1 MGCNGFTRVSEVFA
15 EHFGAVGAERHYILG
30 HDAGASLL
38 VDGELVAAVEEERL
52 NREKKTSDFPLNA
65 VTWCLESAGLR
76 FSDIDLIA
84 IPWNFSAEVLD
95 GLLSDI
101 TSAPTT
107 RAAKSALT
115 SGIGTLF
122 TEVVGHDAI
131 LADFAAR
138 TGFTPDPDKV
148 VFVPHHLA
156 HAMTGHYMAGMKDAA
171 FLVSDGRAERFSS
184 LIGEIRGGRIRVFD
198 ESTIGAEYSIGLL
211 FAAITRYL
219 GFVPNNDE
227 YKIMG
232 LSGFAAPPSPN
243 PFLTHI
249 VELREDGRYTFCR
262 PLETDNPRSFEPLF
276 EQHFGPVQDTLE
288 YKARVAAAAQEML
301 TVVTSHQLR
310 ALEAKTDLNHL
321 LFEGGVALNC
331 LNNTPLLEGSRFDD
345 MDVGFGASDTGI
357 VIGAAVYAWVNHDP
371 DTTDIADLA
380 HPAHLTAPTEAT
392 DGTDG
397 TDGTD
402 RAGSA
407 PPVTPYLGP
416 EYDDS
421 AIERALR
428 DVRDRVT
435 WSRLSDDEVVDHV
448 AKLLTE
454 KVVVGWYEGRLE
466 HGPRALGH
474 RSILA
479 NPKFPDIKDVINT
492 RVKHREPFRPFAPIV
507 LETDAPKI
515 FDMGRKT
522 RSPYMTFVFPVR
534 PEFRD
539 VIPGAIHVD
548 GTSRV
553 QTITD
558 HDTPRLAA
566 LLRRFTTLT
575 DVPCLL
581 NTSFNVAGEP
591 IVCTPTDALNCFLGT
606 EIDYLVLGNQLVTK
620 TEPSA

>member
-1 MGCNGFTRVSEVFA
+1 MIVLGWNGFTRVSEFFA
-15 EHFGAVGAERHYILG
+15 ENFGAVGTEKHYLLG
-30 HDAGASLL
+30 HDSGASLL

-52 NREKKTSDFPLNA
+52 NREKKTTDFPVNS
-65 VTWCLESAGLR
+65 VKWCLEHAGLR
-76 FSDIDLIA
+76 FSDIDRIA
-84 IPWNFSAEVLD
+84 IPWNWSAEVQD
-95 GLLSDI
+95 QLLSDI
-101 TSAPTT
+101 TSAPMEP
-107 RAAKSALT
+107 SARGYLV
-115 SGIGTLF
+115 SSMRKLF
-122 TEVVGHDAI
+122 AEVVSPEAI

-148 VFVPHHLA
+148 VFVPHHFA
-156 HAMTGHYMAGMKDAA
+156 HAMTGYYMAGMKDSA
-171 FLVSDGRAERFSS
+171 FLISDGRAERFSS
-184 LIGEIRGGRIRVFD
+184 LIGEIRDGRIRVFD

-211 FAAITRYL
+211 FAAITRFL

-232 LSGFAAPPSPN
+232 LAGFAEPPAPN
-243 PFLTHI
+243 PFLEHI
-249 VELREDGRYTFCR
+249 VELHEDGRYTFRR

-276 EQHFGPVQDTLE
+276 EQYFGPVQDTLE
-288 YKARVAAAAQEML
+288 YKAKVAAAAQEML

-345 MDVGFGASDTGI
+345 MDVSFGASDTGI
-357 VIGAAVYAWVNHDP
+357 VIGAAVQAWVSHP
-371 DTTDIADLA
+371 DSADKKK
-380 HPAHLTAPTEAT
+380 
-392 DGTDG
+392 
-397 TDGTD
+397 
-402 RAGSA
+402 SA
-407 PPVTPYLGP
+407 PRVTPYLGP

-421 AIERALR
+421 TIEQALR
-428 DVRDRVT
+428 EFGDRVE
-435 WSRLSDDEVVDHV
+435 WSRLSDDAVVDQV

-454 KVVVGWYEGRLE
+454 KVVIGWYEGRIE

-479 NPKFPDIKDVINT
+479 NPNFPDIKDVINT

-507 LETDAPKI
+507 LESDAPKI
-515 FDMGRKT
+515 FEMGRKT

-534 PEFRD
+534 PEFHD
-539 VIPGAIHVD
+539 VLPGATHVD

-558 HDTPRLAA
+558 QDTPRLAA
-566 LLRRFTTLT
+566 LLRRFTALT

-591 IVCTPTDALNCFLGT
+591 IVCTPADALKCFLGT
-606 EIDYLVLGNQLVTK
+606 EIDYLMLGNYLVRKADT
-620 TEPSA
+620 SA